1 MAAADDVVYDALVAP
16 EALRAAREGAALH
29 FVGKRRG
36 QPSTPQVEINALLVR
51 LAGEGRR
58 VLRLKGGDPN
68 IFGRG
73 GEEALALARAGVAF
87 RILPGVTSA
96 FGALASARI
105 PATRRGTSKA
115 LILATG
121 HGVGTADDVD
131 WAALA
136 RTGQPIVVY
145 MGLAG
150 IAAIAAAL
158 MAGGLRPETPAAV
171 IASATTPE
179 ERVLVADLGSI
190 AERVREAAI
199 RAPALIVI
207 GRDRGASRRADRARA
222 GRGAGVSARALIV
235 GAARSG
241 SGKTS
246 VSIGLMR
253 ALRRRGLAV
262 RGAKSGPDYIDPGFH
277 AAATGAPG
285 VNLDSWAMPPGAA
298 RPAGGGA
305 GGGGRR
311 GGDRERHGA
320 LRRHPGRGGA
330 ERLGGRP
337 CPAVWRAGAAD
348 PRRLGAVADG
358 GGDRARASPRTIRGC
373 GSPGSC

>member
-1 MAAADDVVYDALVAP
+1 VSLSEVIERLAPKLLEFCAGEVWLAGAGPGSLGCLTLEVVAALVAADDVVYDALVAP
-16 EALRAAREGAALH
+16 EALRAAGELAALH

-136 RTGQPIVVY
+136 QTGQPIVVY

-158 MAGGLRPETPAAV
+158 MAGGLAAATPAAV

-207 GRDRGASRRADRARA
+207 GEIVALRAELIALAQAEARA
-222 GRGAGVSARALIV
+222 
-235 GAARSG
+235 
-241 SGKTS
+241 
-246 VSIGLMR
+246 
-253 ALRRRGLAV
+253 
-262 RGAKSGPDYIDPGFH
+262 
-277 AAATGAPG
+277 
-285 VNLDSWAMPPGAA
+285 
-298 RPAGGGA
+298 
-305 GGGGRR
+305 
-311 GGDRERHGA
+311 
-320 LRRHPGRGGA
+320 
-330 ERLGGRP
+330 
-337 CPAVWRAGAAD
+337 
-348 PRRLGAVADG
+348 
-358 GGDRARASPRTIRGC
+358 
-373 GSPGSC
+373 